1 MIVRQVAH
9 SRDDLPFTA
18 GDQELAVLTVQIH
31 LLETGQIGRNGD
43 GVEQGKDRGTRTHD
57 EIDGVRNLGGVHFSD
72 SDVHEHGLIGR
83 IAG

>member
-1 MIVRQVAH
+1 MIERQVAH

-18 GDQELAVLTVQIH
+18 GDQKLAVLPVQIH

-43 GVEQGKDRGTRTHD
+43 GVEQGKDSGTRTHD
-57 EIDGVRNLGGVHFSD
+57 EIDGVRDLGGVYLSN
-72 SDVHEHGLIGR
+72 SDVHEHGLIGG